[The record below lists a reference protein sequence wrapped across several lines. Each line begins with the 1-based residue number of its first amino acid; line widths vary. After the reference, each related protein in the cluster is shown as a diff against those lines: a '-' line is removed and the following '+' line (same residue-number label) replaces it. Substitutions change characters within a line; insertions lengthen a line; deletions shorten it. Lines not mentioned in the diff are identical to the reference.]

1 MAANTTPIFARQP
14 SVQWSGSMTSANTD
28 TSMATGTSYLVFSA
42 DATNGSKVE
51 QVNLWHLGTNN
62 SATVVRFFVNN
73 GNSTGTAA
81 NNALVYEFTMA
92 ANTVSQTAAS
102 VPQFWAANLYLKPG
116 YKLYATLGTA
126 ASAGIVA
133 VAQGGDY

>member
-1 MAANTTPIFARQP
+1 MAANTTPIFLKQP
-14 SVQWSGSMTSANTD
+14 SVQWSGSMTAANTD
-28 TSMATGTSYLVFSA
+28 TSMATGTAYTVFTA

-51 QVNLWHLGTNN
+51 QVSITHLGTNS

-73 GNSTGTAA
+73 GSAVGTAA
-81 NNALVYEFTMA
+81 NNALVFEVTMA

-102 VPQFWAANLYLKPG
+102 VPAAYAANLYLKPG

-126 ASAGIVA
+126 ASAGIMA